1 MIKVTIFNDREQKI
15 KGFEVCGHAGF
26 SESGNDIVCAAVSVL
41 AQNTANSIEEFTQD
55 GFETELEEGKG
66 RLKIL
71 LLDNISSESQL
82 LMKSFELGINS
93 IINDGNGN
101 YIKIRHKEV

>member
-1 MIKVTIFNDREQKI
+1 MIRVTIYSDKEQII

-41 AQNTANSIEEFTQD
+41 AQNTANSIEEFTHD
-55 GFETELEEGKG
+55 GFETELDEDKG
-66 RLKIL
+66 RLKL
-71 LLDNISSESQL
+71 MLSDDVSSESDL

-93 IINDGNGN
+93 IINDGNSN
-101 YIKIRHKEV
+101 YVKIIYKEV